1 MRGLVALLGQFLRPE
16 PPTAEILAGLAW
28 CRDNAEAVSVSLRE
42 GRSDGSVDELRRLLD
57 RDGVP
62 PLLDAAGTEGLL
74 SLLAVV
80 GAAASLPLA
89 DADVVVVTNT
99 GWSSLPVLAAQTR
112 REAPLVLAH
121 DGASPAMLE
130 SPVPKAVSER
140 FFNGLDRIIRE
151 VADVV
156 SEPTVRIEGT
166 EAVIDLTAADL
177 EQMLDR
183 LLLPAR
189 RS

>member
-1 MRGLVALLGQFLRPE
+1 MRGLVALLGQFLRPS
-16 PPTAEILAGLAW
+16 PPTVEILAGLAW
-28 CRDNAEAVSVSLRE
+28 CREHPEAVSASLRD
-42 GRSDGSVDELRRLLD
+42 GRSDGSIDELRRLLE

-62 PLLDAAGTEGLL
+62 PLLDAAGTDGLL

-99 GWSSLPVLAAQTR
+99 GWSSLPVLAAQSR
-112 REAPLVLAH
+112 RDAPVVLAH
-121 DGASPAMLE
+121 DGAAPAVLD
-130 SPVPKAVSER
+130 SPVPNAVVER
-140 FFNGLDRIIRE
+140 FFAGLDRVIRS

-177 EQMLDR
+177 EQLLDR